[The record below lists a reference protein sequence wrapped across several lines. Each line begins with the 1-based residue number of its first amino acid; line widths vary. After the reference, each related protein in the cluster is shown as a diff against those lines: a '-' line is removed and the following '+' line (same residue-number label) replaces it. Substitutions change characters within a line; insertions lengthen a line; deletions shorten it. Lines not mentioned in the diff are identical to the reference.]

1 MHKNQILINQL
12 SLANILLNNKFTLI
26 IRIKLIMKIHFLFF
40 IMTSAI
46 PKYRKLP
53 EVVVQMETLPDYFG
67 FDVDDFDGVIL
78 E

>member
-1 MHKNQILINQL
+1 
-12 SLANILLNNKFTLI
+12 
-26 IRIKLIMKIHFLFF
+26 MKIYYLFF
-40 IMTSAI
+40 IITSAI

-67 FDVDDFDGVIL
+67 FDADDFYGVEL

>member
-1 MHKNQILINQL
+1 
-12 SLANILLNNKFTLI
+12 
-26 IRIKLIMKIHFLFF
+26 MKIHFLFF